1 MNAMSYYYT
10 KFLKKNIHKC
20 PIHKCPIHKC
30 PIHKCPIHK
39 FMNDFFEFYYGY
51 VQFWI
56 YS

>member
-20 PIHKCPIHKC
+20 PIHK
-30 PIHKCPIHK
+30 

-51 VQFWI
+51 AQVWI
-56 YS
+56 YF

>member
-20 PIHKCPIHKC
+20 IIHKCIIHKC
-30 PIHKCPIHK
+30 IIHI

-51 VQFWI
+51 AQVWI
-56 YS
+56 YF

>member
-10 KFLKKNIHKC
+10 KFLKKN
-20 PIHKCPIHKC
+20 IHKC